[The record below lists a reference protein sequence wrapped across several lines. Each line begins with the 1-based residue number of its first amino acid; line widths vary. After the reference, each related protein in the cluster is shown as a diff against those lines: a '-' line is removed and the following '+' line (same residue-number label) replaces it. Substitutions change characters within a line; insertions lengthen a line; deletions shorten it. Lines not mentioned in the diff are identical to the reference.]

1 MKFTF
6 EVPDDVNMD
15 PRKVRAMLSRGYI
28 AFQKERLDD
37 VAFRELRPLGS
48 DTTPAV
54 EAQVLQVTIECA
66 ERAEREEKAW
76 RGILSTFEMVP

>member
-1 MKFTF
+1 MKSTF
-6 EVPDDVNMD
+6 EVPDDTKMD

-37 VAFRELRPLGS
+37 VAFKELRPLGGES
-48 DTTPAV
+48 TESV
-54 EAQVLQVTIECA
+54 EAQIA
-66 ERAEREEKAW
+66 EIVGDGAARAEREEKAW

>member
-37 VAFRELRPLGS
+37 VAFKELRPLGGES
-48 DTTPAV
+48 TESV
-54 EAQVLQVTIECA
+54 EAQIA
-66 ERAEREEKAW
+66 EIVGEGASRAEREEKAW